1 MIPKIIHYCWFGRKP
16 LPKSALKCISSWKKY
31 FPDYEIKEWNE
42 DNFDINITQYTCD
55 AYNSRKYA
63 FVSDYARIW
72 ILYNYGGIYF
82 DTDVEV
88 IAPIDDI
95 IANGAFMGFEI
106 NAGENRPKA
115 VATGLGIGAS
125 KNNIIYAEIL
135 DIYKSLDF
143 RIHNDNINPY
153 AIVRITTDILTAH
166 GLNDTIGIQSIE
178 GISIYPADYF
188 NPLDSLTGKL
198 KLSPNTRTIHWYDY
212 SWSSPAMRLKKR
224 IGKFIRKL
232 IN

>member
-42 DNFDINITQYTCD
+42 DNFDINITQYTRD

-88 IAPIDDI
+88 IAPMDDI

-106 NAGENRPKA
+106 NAGENKPMA
-115 VATGLGIGAS
+115 VATGLGIGVS

-135 DIYKSLDF
+135 DFYKSLDF
-143 RIHNDNINPY
+143 RINNGNINPY
-153 AIVRITTDILTAH
+153 AIVRITTDILIAH

-188 NPLDSLTGKL
+188 NPLDSLTGRL

-212 SWSSPAMRLKKR
+212 SWSSPAMRIRNR